1 VEECVYFEIWV
12 AVEEEPSSITFQQIY
27 LVLQGV
33 YGDVDDDGLNQILIF
48 GYHYYCVKD
57 YFGLTTT
64 ARMDGCLP
72 EAMISVW
79 KKT

>member
-1 VEECVYFEIWV
+1 
-12 AVEEEPSSITFQQIY
+12 

-33 YGDVDDDGLNQILIF
+33 YGDVDDDGLNQVLIL
-48 GYHYYCVKD
+48 GYHYNYCVKD

-72 EAMISVW
+72 EAMISL
-79 KKT
+79 